1 MKRFLCL
8 ALVALMVASTACKRT
23 TIIPDDELALI
34 FRDAFLTN
42 AYIDSRHINIDSLN
56 VYEPLFARHGYTME
70 DVQTT
75 IGTFSKRKSARL
87 SDVVEQAIDLL
98 EEEGL
103 YYDREVTI
111 LDTIKQIAIRNTRRV
126 IREDSL
132 IEVRSLADT
141 ARLSFVMHD
150 LLPGEYRL
158 QYTYKIDSADRNKR
172 LQRKVW
178 IERED
183 STRVGYQIYT
193 LRRYTDDKV
202 DRVFRTDS
210 LAERLRIHLLIF
222 PDNEEPKRPSITV
235 RDLRITYTPNEEDAL
250 RLLHDKQMNLRIFA
264 DEFLDA
270 ALKKDSL

>member
-1 MKRFLCL
+1 MKRTLGLLILFTL
-8 ALVALMVASTACKRT
+8 ALSTACKRT
-23 TIIPDDELALI
+23 VIIPDEELAMI
-34 FRDAFLTN
+34 FRDAYLTN
-42 AYIDSRHINIDSLN
+42 AYMEHKRIQEDSLN
-56 VYEPLFARHGYTME
+56 LYAPIFEHYGYTTE
-70 DVQTT
+70 DVQLT
-75 IGTFSKRKSARL
+75 IGNFSKRKSARL

-111 LDTIKQIAIRNTRRV
+111 LDTIKQIAIRNTRQV
-126 IREDSL
+126 IREESL

-141 ARLSFVMHD
+141 ARLSFVVRD
-150 LLPGEYRL
+150 LRPGEYRL
-158 QYTYKIDSADRNKR
+158 EYSYKIDSADRNKR

-178 IERED
+178 VERED

-193 LRRYTDDKV
+193 LRRYTNDKV
-202 DRVFRTDS
+202 DRIFRTDT

-250 RLLHDKQMNLRIFA
+250 RMLHDKQMNLRIFA

-270 ALKKDSL
+270 VLKKDSL